1 MEEGIDR
8 GMTYHEAS
16 MTRVSKQFDNLLNYS
31 NVEDTG
37 FYNPFKGLQGES
49 EKVVEIQKEAK
60 RVIGTQVMPAF
71 QKLRGIVI
79 KVTFQLILVHIKTY
93 SPKRIVTTVYT
104 IYCSY
109 YPFK

>member
-1 MEEGIDR
+1 MEEGIDS

-37 FYNPFKGLQGES
+37 FYNPFKGLEGES

-60 RVIGTQVMPAF
+60 RVIENQVMPAF
-71 QKLRGIVI
+71 QKLRGIVT
-79 KVTFQLILVHIKTY
+79 KVKLFL
-93 SPKRIVTTVYT
+93 PTVRKN
-104 IYCSY
+104 C
-109 YPFK
+109 FDREKLLKFRG

>member
-31 NVEDTG
+31 NVEDTD

-79 KVTFQLILVHIKTY
+79 KVTFQLILVHIL
-93 SPKRIVTTVYT
+93 
-104 IYCSY
+104 CSQNCFY
-109 YPFK
+109 LL

>member
-1 MEEGIDR
+1 MEEGIDS

-37 FYNPFKGLQGES
+37 FYNPFKGLEGES

-60 RVIGTQVMPAF
+60 RVIENQVMPAF
-71 QKLRGIVI
+71 QKLRGIVT
-79 KVTFQLILVHIKTY
+79 KVKLFL
-93 SPKRIVTTVYT
+93 PTVRKN
-104 IYCSY
+104 C
-109 YPFK
+109 FD

>member
-1 MEEGIDR
+1 MEEGIDS
-8 GMTYHEAS
+8 GMTYHEPS
-16 MTRVSKQFDNLLNYS
+16 MARVSKQFDNLLNYS

-79 KVTFQLILVHIKTY
+79 KVTDTGTHTLF
-93 SPKRIVTTVYT
+93 PKLFLPTVRKN
-104 IYCSY
+104 CSD
-109 YPFK
+109 